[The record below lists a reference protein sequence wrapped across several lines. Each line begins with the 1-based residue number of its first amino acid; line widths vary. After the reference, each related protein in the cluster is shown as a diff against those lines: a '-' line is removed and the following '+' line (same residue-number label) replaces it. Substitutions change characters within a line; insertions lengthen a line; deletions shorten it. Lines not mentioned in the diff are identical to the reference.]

1 MTARPLA
8 PRSCPVGADVVQV
21 GNRRHL
27 LENRVPRR
35 RSIVAL
41 LIASH
46 TLLVGA
52 QSPAGGRPNIVL
64 IITDDVGYGDFGAYG
79 APDVKTP
86 NIDRLARDGVKLT
99 DFYANGATCTPT
111 RAGLISGRYQQ
122 RFALERPL
130 NDVLSRDSATGLPAT
145 GRSLPQLLSNA
156 GYATALVGK
165 WHLGYKPQFS
175 PRAHGFGYFFGFKSG
190 FTDYY
195 QHTDGEGAPDL
206 FENDTPVTA
215 TGYMTDLITEKSI
228 QFMARNNDTPFFI
241 DIAYNA
247 AHWPYQR
254 PDSPSVAID
263 HGRHLSPFDD
273 PTAARRQYIAIL
285 ERADQ
290 GVGRVVRALDSLG
303 LRRNTIVIFTND
315 NGGEWLSRN
324 APFFH
329 NKGTVWEGGIRVPL
343 IVRWPGHIPAG
354 TVSKQVALT
363 MDLSASIL
371 AASGAPVPAEASLDG
386 VDILPILQGAKPPV
400 ERALFWRV
408 TGTRSQRAVRSGDW
422 KLIFDDTRPMLF
434 NLRNDPGE
442 RANLIASNPHVAR
455 RLRPLLERWEA
466 DVDAEAKR
474 GAGRGGAGPPPPR

>member
-1 MTARPLA
+1 MLSRSLA
-8 PRSCPVGADVVQV
+8 AM
-21 GNRRHL
+21 
-27 LENRVPRR
+27 
-35 RSIVAL
+35 

-46 TLLVGA
+46 ALLAGA
-52 QSPAGGRPNIVL
+52 QPSAERRPNVVL

-99 DFYANGATCTPT
+99 DFYANGATCSPT
-111 RAGLISGRYQQ
+111 RAGLVSGRYQQ
-122 RFALERPL
+122 RFAIERPL
-130 NDVLSRDSATGLPAT
+130 GGIESRDSVLGLPAT
-145 GRSLPQLLSNA
+145 GRSLPQLLTGA

-165 WHLGYKPQFS
+165 WHLGYKSQFS

-195 QHTDGEGAPDL
+195 QHTDGDGAPDL
-206 FENDTPVTA
+206 FEDDTPVTA
-215 TGYMTDLITEKSI
+215 AGYMTDLITEKSI
-228 QFMARNNDTPFFI
+228 QFMARNKDKPFFI

-263 HGRHLSPFDD
+263 HGRHLSPFDN
-273 PTAARRQYIAIL
+273 PTAARSQYIAIL

-290 GVGRVVRALDSLG
+290 GVGRIVRALDSLG

-354 TVSKQVALT
+354 TVSKQVGLT
-363 MDLSASIL
+363 MDLTASIL
-371 AASGAPVPAEASLDG
+371 AASGAAVPAEASLDG
-386 VDILPILQGAKPPV
+386 IDILPVLTGEKPPV
-400 ERALFWRV
+400 ERTLFWRV
-408 TGTRSQRAVRSGDW
+408 MGTRSQRAVRSGDW

-434 NLRNDPGE
+434 NVRKDPGE
-442 RANLIASNPHVAR
+442 RLNLIASKPDVAR
-455 RLRPLLERWEA
+455 RLRPLLERWQA
-466 DVDAEAKR
+466 DVDAEATH
-474 GAGRGGAGPPPPR
+474 GTGRASGGGAPPPR